1 MDAYLSLRNVFDV
14 FCIVQGVTTVTWL
27 LLQPKQPANRWLGL
41 LLAGL
46 TCQVIDYFLS
56 RSGIYYRNRW
66 LYFTPLFFSWGF
78 GPLLYGYIQSR
89 TTKTSCFA
97 WRNFIPVA
105 VQVLFY
111 LILVF
116 QPLTTKAWFWLTVHK
131 PYTRFAEYY
140 VGCLLMLYY
149 IRLSWKIIRQTDIQL
164 GWLKPALKGASLFYI
179 IAMIDPL
186 INAVYL
192 SPEDPK
198 FFLTAQ
204 LLPFFVYTAAL
215 AGRGYNRRQDQTK
228 QQLAVPVKIE
238 HQEQIRQAIQGNRLY
253 QDPDLTLVSLSVQVG
268 LSPNVISRTIN
279 TGFGQSFTDYINTYR
294 VEEVKRRL
302 ESGAAERVTILALAL
317 EAGFSSKTT
326 FNRVFKEQTGYTP
339 KEYKIGPKV

>member
-1 MDAYLSLRNVFDV
+1 M
-14 FCIVQGVTTVTWL
+14 QGVTTATWL
-27 LLQPKQPANRWLGL
+27 LLQPKQPANRWLAL

-46 TCQVIDYFLS
+46 TFQVIDYFLS

-78 GPLLYGYIQSR
+78 GPLLYGYVQAR
-89 TTKTSCFA
+89 LGKTNNLS
-97 WRNFIPVA
+97 WRHFIPVA
-105 VQVLFY
+105 VQLLFY

-131 PYTRFAEYY
+131 PYTRYVEYY
-140 VGCLLMLYY
+140 AGCLLMLYY
-149 IRLSWKIIRQTDIQL
+149 VHLSRKIIRQADTPVS
-164 GWLKPALKGASLFYI
+164 WLKHTLRGAGLFYV

-186 INAVYL
+186 VNSIYL
-192 SPEDPK
+192 SPKDPK

-215 AGRGYNRRQDQTK
+215 VGRSYKRREDPVR
-228 QQLAVPVKIE
+228 QQLTIPVKSE
-238 HQEQIRQAIQGNRLY
+238 HQEQIRQAIQDNRLY
-253 QDPDLTLVSLSVQVG
+253 QDSELTLASLSAQVG

-279 TGFGQSFTDYINTYR
+279 AGFGQSFTDYINTYR

-302 ESGAAERVTILALAL
+302 ESGDAERVTFLALAF

-339 KEYKIGPKV
+339 KEYQNMVPKYDSGRH